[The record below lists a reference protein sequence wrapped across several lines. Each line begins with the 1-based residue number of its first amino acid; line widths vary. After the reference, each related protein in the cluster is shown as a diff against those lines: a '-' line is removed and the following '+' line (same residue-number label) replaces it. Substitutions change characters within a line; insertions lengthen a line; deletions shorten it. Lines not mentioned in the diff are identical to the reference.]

1 MAYEKS
7 WKWQAFHSVMHFGGS
22 FTAHFSIPLLY
33 ISHPFPWNSTFAFV
47 LRDGYFILFFLLFHS
62 FIFLFSSFVSR
73 PSLSSN
79 IILCI
84 KIRQRMGC
92 KDILPKHI
100 HKYLW
105 FIIQILRTL
114 TELGPSIVSRAPISP
129 FPGMPKIK
137 LIFYCLT
144 NLT

>member
-1 MAYEKS
+1 MLAWIFGNGFGLTITTKKDLFSFILVIYCSTKHQSPISMKFHICFCFER
-7 WKWQAFHSVMHFGGS
+7 WLFHS
-22 FTAHFSIPLLY
+22 L
-33 ISHPFPWNSTFAFV
+33 
-47 LRDGYFILFFLLFHS
+47 FLLFHS

-84 KIRQRMGC
+84 KIRQRMWC